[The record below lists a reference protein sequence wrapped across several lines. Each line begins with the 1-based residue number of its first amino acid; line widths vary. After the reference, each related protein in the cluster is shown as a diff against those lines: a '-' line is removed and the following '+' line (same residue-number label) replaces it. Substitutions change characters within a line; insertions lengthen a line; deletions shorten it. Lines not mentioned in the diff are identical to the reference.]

1 MPNEASRTVVSSDAT
16 FCSVLTKH
24 FKYIGLLPMEI
35 SIEETKSRFIEQ
47 KGMEYQAEGL
57 PRIAGKIVG
66 LLIIEDGPFSFSK
79 LAEGLQVSRGSIS
92 TNTRLL
98 ENIGLIDRISL
109 PGQRGDFFQ
118 LAPRPYRSMLEGIC
132 ARLDKALANP
142 RQAQGQLLWQIHRQF
157 QLLK

>member
-1 MPNEASRTVVSSDAT
+1 
-16 FCSVLTKH
+16 
-24 FKYIGLLPMEI
+24 MEI

-132 ARLDKALANP
+132 ARLDKALANT
-142 RQAQGQLLWQIHRQF
+142 RQAREQLPCE
-157 QLLK
+157 LKATQERLADLERFYRAFLNSSRRVIDTLES